1 VILDRRGV
9 GDKVIYEAL
18 KGGSLGGGRI
28 IKKIS
33 LSADSS
39 AKDAAFDGLLDEDHH
54 LVLLNRRYRPFY
66 LGREA
71 V

>member
-18 KGGSLGGGRI
+18 KGGSLGEAK
-28 IKKIS
+28 IKMCLC

-54 LVLLNRRYRPFY
+54 LVLLDRRYRPFY